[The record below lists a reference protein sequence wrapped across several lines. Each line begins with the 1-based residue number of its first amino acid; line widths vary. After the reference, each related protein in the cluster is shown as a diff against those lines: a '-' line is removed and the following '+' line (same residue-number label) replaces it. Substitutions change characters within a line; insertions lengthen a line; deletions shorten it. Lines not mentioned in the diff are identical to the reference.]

1 MEKIK
6 EKENDVL
13 SMILKSD
20 ELFKS
25 FASTQDEL
33 SAFLSLEKERRD
45 NVSLSLVLAIKAEAS
60 RQNSALERLFKL
72 SSRFD
77 FPAFYFSILSEEL
90 KKEEQLRNMIAQEIL
105 EGYFKEKSRRKRASV
120 SFNALLEARLRRM
133 GLEMDLGSRIYLNKL
148 EFPKIYKPRISR

>member
-1 MEKIK
+1 M
-6 EKENDVL
+6 
-13 SMILKSD
+13 
-20 ELFKS
+20 
-25 FASTQDEL
+25 
-33 SAFLSLEKERRD
+33 
-45 NVSLSLVLAIKAEAS
+45 
-60 RQNSALERLFKL
+60 LFKL

-120 SFNALLEARLRRM
+120 SFDALLEARLRRM